1 LAKKFLLDIYNFI
14 KEGYNPSQISKR
26 LEISKQVLNYYLS
39 SLKKKNFIEKVGYG
53 VWKAY
58 ELKEVKKINLGSLK
72 EVKKV
77 RGHAFVWKIRIPK
90 KIDWKS
96 ALEMK
101 GVKYQLVNKNT
112 PRIMI
117 NGKKIWLGKE
127 NVVIYDLES
136 YLGQNA
142 VETRKYAIYNLLSVL
157 KALESKLGVYLNSD
171 DRYTITISRQHFSLI
186 KNCLAIQCNKEGKK
200 IQVSNDNGMWFIID
214 NSYNLNEA
222 ETISP
227 KDALKDSMGLQRYF
241 NEHKETDFQV
251 TPKFILT
258 TMNGIQKNQLIFA
271 ENMKSHI
278 DAIQTLSNK
287 VKELSEV
294 IKELKK

>member
-214 NSYNLNEA
+214 NSYNLDEA